1 MWFLFSILT
10 AFFESLKDVSSKKAL
25 KNIDEYYISW
35 SLRFISSIFLI
46 PILLFF
52 IDIPSLKK
60 PFFLVLLIAGIVDS
74 VTTILYMKAIKH
86 SDLSL
91 SIPLLTFTPLFLLI
105 TSPIMLGEFHGL
117 IGILGVTFIVAGSY
131 ILNISEKEKGYLIP
145 FQVLFR
151 EKGSKLMLI
160 VAFIWGITSNS
171 DKIGI
176 KYSFPL
182 IWTGALNLTIT
193 VFLFPIVLF
202 KPKNNMN
209 QLKTN
214 FMVII
219 FMGLF
224 SALSGIFQMLAIKV
238 SLVPYVISI
247 KRTSVIMAVIFGY
260 LFFKEKRIKERL
272 SGVLIMLTGVFL
284 ITMSKN

>member
-10 AFFESLKDVSSKKAL
+10 AFFESLKDVTSKKAL
-25 KNIDEYYISW
+25 KNIDEYCISW

-52 IDIPSLKK
+52 IDIPSLKM

-91 SIPLLTFTPLFLLI
+91 SIPMLTFTPLFLLI
-105 TSPIMLGEFHGL
+105 TSPIMLGEFPGL
-117 IGILGVTFIVAGSY
+117 KGILGITFIVVGSY

-160 VAFIWGITSNS
+160 VAFIWGITSNL

-176 KYSFPL
+176 KYSSPL

-193 VFLFPIVLF
+193 AFLFPIVLF
-202 KPKNNMN
+202 KPKNNIN

-224 SALSGIFQMLAIKV
+224 SALSGIFQMLAIKI

-272 SGVLIMLTGVFL
+272 FGVLIMLIGVFL
-284 ITMSKN
+284 ITLSKN